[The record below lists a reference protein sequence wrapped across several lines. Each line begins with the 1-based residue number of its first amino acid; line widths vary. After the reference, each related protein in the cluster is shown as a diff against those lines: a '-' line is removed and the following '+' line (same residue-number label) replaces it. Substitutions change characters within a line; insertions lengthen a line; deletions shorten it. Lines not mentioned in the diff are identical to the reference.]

1 MKLIR
6 DPDDIT
12 EEIRCC
18 ALSIGNFDGVHLGHA
33 RIIERLTSMA
43 REVQG
48 PAVVFTFDPHPVR
61 LLRPELVLSPLT
73 RTKRKSQL
81 LSQLGVQAMIAYP
94 TDGDLLNMSPA
105 EFFQSIVV
113 DRLGARAIVEGPNF
127 FFGKDRQGDIRL
139 LDQLCES
146 RGIKMEIVD
155 ALQSGE
161 NNYISSSR
169 IRELI
174 GHGNV
179 RDATQLLT
187 APYRIRGMVTHG
199 VGRGVKIG
207 FPTANL
213 EVVDTLMPAQG
224 VYAGRGFDGTSSWPA
239 AINIGPNPTFGE
251 SAKKVEVH
259 LIGFEGT
266 LYGQPLEVDFLAR
279 LRDIQTFGSI
289 DELTRQLAVD
299 VDQAVKAAG

>member
-48 PAVVFTFDPHPVR
+48 PAVVFTFDPHPVC
-61 LLRPELVLSPLT
+61 LLRPELALSPLT

-81 LSQLGVQAMIAYP
+81 LSRLGVQAMIAYP

-139 LDQLCES
+139 LGQLCES
-146 RGIKMEIVD
+146 RGIKMAIVD

-174 GHGNV
+174 GQGNV

-224 VYAGRGFDGTSSWPA
+224 VYAGRGFDGTASWPA

-251 SAKKVEVH
+251 NAKKVEVH

-299 VDQAVKAAG
+299 VDQAVKVAD

>member
-48 PAVVFTFDPHPVR
+48 PAVVFTFDPHPVC
-61 LLRPELVLSPLT
+61 LLRPELALSPLT

-81 LSQLGVQAMIAYP
+81 LSRLGVQAMIAYP

-139 LDQLCES
+139 LGQLCES
-146 RGIKMEIVD
+146 RGIKMAIVD

-174 GHGNV
+174 GQGNV

-224 VYAGRGFDGTSSWPA
+224 VYAGRGFDGTASWPA

-251 SAKKVEVH
+251 NAKKVEVH

-266 LYGQPLEVDFLAR
+266 LYDQPLEVDFLAR

-299 VDQAVKAAG
+299 VDQAVKVAD

>member
-48 PAVVFTFDPHPVR
+48 PAVVFTFDPHPVC
-61 LLRPELVLSPLT
+61 LLRPELALSPLT

-81 LSQLGVQAMIAYP
+81 LSRLGVQAMIAYP

-139 LDQLCES
+139 LGQLCES
-146 RGIKMEIVD
+146 RGIKMAIVD

-174 GHGNV
+174 GQGNV

-213 EVVDTLMPAQG
+213 EAVDTLMPAQG
-224 VYAGRGFDGTSSWPA
+224 VYAGRGFDGTASWPA

-251 SAKKVEVH
+251 NAKKVEVH

-289 DELTRQLAVD
+289 D
-299 VDQAVKAAG
+299 